1 MKTIKVEVKTI
12 NPVIIPDKGFD
23 STMTNTKSFIPGNS
37 ILGLFAKQYIKS
49 KNLGKSAHRDDFF
62 KKIFLD
68 GGIVFSNLFIKDEKR
83 EYVPTPLS
91 VRYAKNNKSK
101 IYDLLLQDDDFDIQ
115 TKNINSFSLLNDETL
130 YIKSVKK
137 GIAFHHARDRERGTS
152 KEGIIFNYEY
162 IKEEQM
168 FVGDILGEDTL
179 IEEFFENVKKEFYGR
194 IGKSKNSQYGKVK
207 VKLSEPVNY
216 DSIDENELDNEEVIM
231 TLLSDA
237 IIYNEFG
244 FSTTDVRVV
253 ERYLGTQIKKA
264 FIKQDRNE
272 QFVGIWHL
280 KKQSEN
286 VISAGSCF
294 LLESLPEK
302 FREFAEKGIGERVN
316 EGFGRVI
323 FNYQQEDKF
332 SLSHSN
338 AKTSSKRPQNN
349 HPEEVR
355 DLVIA
360 IVKEKILE
368 KVKKR
373 ALEEASDFKRIP
385 SKSFLGKLQSMSKDI
400 GSFQSNFEQLSKK
413 DIAKN
418 QLNRCHNNN
427 ETLKD
432 YINNKLEGD
441 FSDVESD
448 FISLLQDVGLKESII
463 QTDRIFA
470 EELKSKFFLTFFNF
484 LRKKE
489 VKDE

>member
-1 MKTIKVEVKTI
+1 MKIIKVEVKTI

-37 ILGLFAKQYIKS
+37 ILGLFAKEYIKNN
-49 KNLGKSAHRDDFF
+49 KLEKSAHKDDFF
-62 KKIFLD
+62 KKSFLD
-68 GGIVFSNLFIKDEKR
+68 GGIIFSNLYIKDNER
-83 EYVPTPLS
+83 EYLPTPLS
-91 VRYAKNNKSK
+91 VRYAKNDKAK

-115 TKNINSFSLLNDETL
+115 TKNINSFSHFDNDIL
-130 YIKSVKK
+130 YQKSVDK
-137 GIAFHHARDRERGTS
+137 GIAFHHARDRESGTS
-152 KEGIIFNYEY
+152 KEGIIFNFEY
-162 IKEEQM
+162 IRENQV
-168 FVGDILGEDTL
+168 FSGYILGEDTL
-179 IEEFFENVKKEFYGR
+179 IEKFFTSFEKELYGR
-194 IGKSKNSQYGKVK
+194 VGKSKNSQYGKVE
-207 VKLSEPVNY
+207 VKLSEPSDYSAIN
-216 DSIDENELDNEEVIM
+216 ENESENGEVIM

-237 IIYNEFG
+237 IIYNKFG
-244 FSTTDVRVV
+244 FSTTNVQDI
-253 ERYLGTQIKKA
+253 ERYLGTKIKKA

-323 FNYQQEDKF
+323 FNYQQEDELV
-332 SLSHSN
+332 SQ
-338 AKTSSKRPQNN
+338 SSRSEKVLTRP
-349 HPEEVR
+349 PKKPSKEVQ
-355 DLVIA
+355 DIVVA

-368 KVKKR
+368 KAKR
-373 ALEEASDFKRIP
+373 TALEEASNFKRIP
-385 SKSFLGKLQSMSKDI
+385 SKSLLGKLQSMSKDI
-400 GSFQSNFEQLSKK
+400 GSFKPNFEQLSKK

-418 QLNRCHNNN
+418 QLIKCHNNN
-427 ETLKD
+427 ATLKD
-432 YINNKLEGD
+432 YINKKLESD

-448 FISLLQDVGLKESII
+448 FISLLKDVGLQESII
-463 QTDRIFA
+463 QIDRVFA
-470 EELKSKFFLTFFNF
+470 EELKSRFFITFFNF